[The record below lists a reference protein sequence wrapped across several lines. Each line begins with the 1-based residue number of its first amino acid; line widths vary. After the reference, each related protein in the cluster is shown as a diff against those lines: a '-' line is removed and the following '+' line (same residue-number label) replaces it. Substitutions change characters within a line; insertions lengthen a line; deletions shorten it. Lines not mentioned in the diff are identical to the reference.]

1 VARVRVLHW
10 HVIMTFG
17 AFGGAVVTYLQYR
30 RLWVA
35 AVAGLSGAA
44 VGNGIVAFMY
54 RRHSIA
60 GGPDEPATR
69 MVRAEGART
78 VHWTKKVGTALMVLG
93 LADFLLAVSRR
104 DIVNLAFGVVFV
116 INGLFLVLRRAQ

>member
-1 VARVRVLHW
+1 MERVRASQWYL
-10 HVIMTFG
+10 IMTVG

-35 AVAGLSGAA
+35 GLAGLSGAA
-44 VGNGIVAFMY
+44 IGNGIVAFVY

-60 GGPDEPATR
+60 EGPGLPATR
-69 MVRAEGART
+69 MVRAEGAQP
-78 VHWTKKVGTALMVLG
+78 VHWTKKVGAALVAVG
-93 LADFLLAVSRR
+93 LADLLLAVSRR
-104 DIVNLAFGVVFV
+104 DIVNLGFGAVAV